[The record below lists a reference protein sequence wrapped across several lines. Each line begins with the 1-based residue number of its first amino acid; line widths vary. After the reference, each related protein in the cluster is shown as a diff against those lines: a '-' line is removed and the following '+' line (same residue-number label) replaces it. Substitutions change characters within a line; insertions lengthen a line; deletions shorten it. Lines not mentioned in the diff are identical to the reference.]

1 MQMDIASPPSAAAA
15 QGIGTHRHAAPVPPI
30 PARIRRAL
38 TVVVVV
44 VGLAAGVVTLCL
56 PDSAANR
63 IDAALGR
70 LRDWPS
76 MTVDG
81 TLTNATGPVTVHAT
95 ITADGVAHGTV
106 ERSGDARAE
115 FAVGQG
121 ATLLRGNRQWWS
133 DEPPV
138 LVNQL
143 TNRWI
148 TDPREDAVGLIASGR
163 LAPAAVADALGVL
176 RDPDGRNEADTV
188 VNGVGGTAF
197 TRAGARLVISDD
209 GRPLAVDLPRS
220 TAADALP
227 GTAITFRPGPR
238 IDAPASG
245 VSIGVATP
253 GPGEDDAARRAVTDV
268 LAELRATSAA
278 SLPSRDDIVRSASE
292 VPPVAIAVA
301 PEPGCRRSGCSL
313 RVGLTNRGP
322 SAITG
327 LFVLE
332 VSGETVKSGTLTL
345 PARTTTT
352 LTIELPANVLA
363 ATGGSSFRTKASF
376 ELAPGAGGGPGA
388 AAGSSEPGHPIDD
401 TFLSRLTRGEPR

>member
-1 MQMDIASPPSAAAA
+1 M
-15 QGIGTHRHAAPVPPI
+15 
-30 PARIRRAL
+30 
-38 TVVVVV
+38 
-44 VGLAAGVVTLCL
+44 
-56 PDSAANR
+56 
-63 IDAALGR
+63 
-70 LRDWPS
+70 
-76 MTVDG
+76 
-81 TLTNATGPVTVHAT
+81 
-95 ITADGVAHGTV
+95 
-106 ERSGDARAE
+106 
-115 FAVGQG
+115 
-121 ATLLRGNRQWWS
+121 
-133 DEPPV
+133 
-138 LVNQL
+138 
-143 TNRWI
+143 
-148 TDPREDAVGLIASGR
+148 
-163 LAPAAVADALGVL
+163 
-176 RDPDGRNEADTV
+176 
-188 VNGVGGTAF
+188 
-197 TRAGARLVISDD
+197 ISDD

-376 ELAPGAGGGPGA
+376 ELAPGADGGPD
-388 AAGSSEPGHPIDD
+388 AAGSSQPGHPIDD
-401 TFLSRLTRGEPR
+401 TFLLRLTRGEPR

>member
-81 TLTNATGPVTVHAT
+81 TVTSATGPVTVHAT

-238 IDAPASG
+238 IDAPAAG

-253 GPGEDDAARRAVTDV
+253 GPGEDAAARRASPTCSRSSAPRVPRRCRHGT
-268 LAELRATSAA
+268 TSCGPRPRFPRW
-278 SLPSRDDIVRSASE
+278 PSPWPRS
-292 VPPVAIAVA
+292 
-301 PEPGCRRSGCSL
+301 
-313 RVGLTNRGP
+313 
-322 SAITG
+322 
-327 LFVLE
+327 
-332 VSGETVKSGTLTL
+332 
-345 PARTTTT
+345 
-352 LTIELPANVLA
+352 
-363 ATGGSSFRTKASF
+363 
-376 ELAPGAGGGPGA
+376 PGAGGRA
-388 AAGSSEPGHPIDD
+388 AASGSASPTGVRPPSPGCSSWRSPA
-401 TFLSRLTRGEPR
+401 RP